1 MHRNKQVE
9 INCLHLFVCLEQ
21 IDYLCIVNE
30 RIREATYTKEFEEYY
45 LALPPKVKEKYD
57 YVFSIM
63 FTKYVVST
71 KFVKR
76 LEKTEFY
83 EMRVSLGNNEYR
95 TVLFAIDAENF
106 MECRRMVMLN
116 SFVEKGSKQYHAEI
130 KKASRLLKQWEES
143 L

>member
-9 INCLHLFVCLEQ
+9 INYLHLFVCLEQ
-21 IDYLCIVNE
+21 IDYLCIMNE

-76 LEKTEFY
+76 LEKT
-83 EMRVSLGNNEYR
+83 
-95 TVLFAIDAENF
+95 
-106 MECRRMVMLN
+106 N
-116 SFVEKGSKQYHAEI
+116 STRCVFH
-130 KKASRLLKQWEES
+130 
-143 L
+143 